1 MINVN
6 RQKPSAKQSMEGLKR
21 LGQYLFELR
30 LRRDLSLAQ
39 VSCKVGTNASYLSEI
54 EHGRKMPD
62 DNLMRELAEFYGLDE
77 NNLFEMVGKV
87 PLSVREELESNVLL
101 QRILKE
107 IAGMSFN
114 SETKQEL
121 YLKFYQTFRKF
132 AYTGVQ

>member
-1 MINVN
+1 
-6 RQKPSAKQSMEGLKR
+6 MEGLKR
-21 LGQYLFELR
+21 FGNYLYELR

-39 VSCKVGTNASYLSEI
+39 VSSQVGTNSSYLSEI

-87 PLSVREELESNVLL
+87 PLSAREELESNELL

-107 IAGMSFN
+107 IAGTPFN

-121 YLKFYQTFRKF
+121 YVRFYLTFKKF
-132 AYTGVQ
+132 AYNGVQ